1 MRGARGHAV
10 VAGRARAARAG
21 IAERVQG
28 AFVVCRASGVTPGR
42 ARRRI
47 HADEALVLVC
57 EDLRRVALIRAAQ
70 SAGLSLDAI
79 ANALAAHPQSSSPTA
94 REWAAMSSQWRDDV
108 DRRIDELM
116 ALRDQ
121 ISSCIGC
128 GCLSLDACGLFNPG
142 DQAAGTGTGAR
153 YLQGESRPST

>member
-1 MRGARGHAV
+1 MAKDSDDLTIGE
-10 VAGRARAARAG
+10 VAERAG
-21 IAERVQG
+21 VATSALRFYEDKGLIVSSRTAGNQ
-28 AFVVCRASGVTPGR
+28 
-42 ARRRI
+42 RRFKRQ
-47 HADEALVLVC
+47 V
-57 EDLRRVALIRAAQ
+57 LRRVALIRAAQ
-70 SAGLSLDAI
+70 SAGLSRDAI

-128 GCLSLDACGLFNPG
+128 GCLSLDACGLFTPG

>member
-1 MRGARGHAV
+1 MAKDSDDLTIGE
-10 VAGRARAARAG
+10 VAERAG
-21 IAERVQG
+21 VATSALRFYEDKGLIVSSRTAGNQ
-28 AFVVCRASGVTPGR
+28 
-42 ARRRI
+42 RRFKRQ
-47 HADEALVLVC
+47 V
-57 EDLRRVALIRAAQ
+57 LRRVALIRAAQ